1 MSDRRLSQSE
11 LIVSWATLLKILLAC
26 LLAVV
31 LFKLWSLLELLFL
44 ALLVAI
50 TLWPLLEWT
59 TKRGLPK
66 WVGVTLTSLVLVC
79 FVVLFLGL
87 LIPAISSQGSAII
100 ESLPRFKENFMG
112 KLPGSGPVRD
122 LANRTMDLA
131 SFSDPQPL
139 MKSFITWGSAALQGL
154 VQFFVVLIVAVYL
167 LLDGPRVY
175 QWLLAFFP
183 PKHRKKMAI
192 AAPEIAG
199 VVSSYMAGQFITSLL
214 CALYV
219 FALLSLLHVP
229 NALILAV
236 LAGIFD
242 VLPIIGF
249 FLSVLPATAMALTVS
264 PATALLVVALYLAY
278 HLVESYFIVPTVYG
292 NRLRLST
299 LTVLVS
305 CMAGGLLAGVIGAI
319 AILPLV
325 ASYPIVERIWL
336 HSRLEPDTVS
346 KHEAIDEREHPST

>member
-59 TKRGLPK
+59 TRRGLPK
-66 WVGVTLTSLVLVC
+66 WVGVTLASLVLVC

-87 LIPAISSQGSAII
+87 LIPAISSQGTAII

-139 MKSFITWGSAALQGL
+139 MKSFITWEVRLCRGSCN
-154 VQFFVVLIVAVYL
+154 
-167 LLDGPRVY
+167 
-175 QWLLAFFP
+175 
-183 PKHRKKMAI
+183 
-192 AAPEIAG
+192 
-199 VVSSYMAGQFITSLL
+199 SS
-214 CALYV
+214 
-219 FALLSLLHVP
+219 LS
-229 NALILAV
+229 
-236 LAGIFD
+236 
-242 VLPIIGF
+242 
-249 FLSVLPATAMALTVS
+249 
-264 PATALLVVALYLAY
+264 
-278 HLVESYFIVPTVYG
+278 
-292 NRLRLST
+292 
-299 LTVLVS
+299 
-305 CMAGGLLAGVIGAI
+305 
-319 AILPLV
+319 
-325 ASYPIVERIWL
+325 
-336 HSRLEPDTVS
+336 
-346 KHEAIDEREHPST
+346 

>member
-1 MSDRRLSQSE
+1 
-11 LIVSWATLLKILLAC
+11 
-26 LLAVV
+26 
-31 LFKLWSLLELLFL
+31 
-44 ALLVAI
+44 
-50 TLWPLLEWT
+50 
-59 TKRGLPK
+59 
-66 WVGVTLTSLVLVC
+66 
-79 FVVLFLGL
+79 
-87 LIPAISSQGSAII
+87 
-100 ESLPRFKENFMG
+100 
-112 KLPGSGPVRD
+112 
-122 LANRTMDLA
+122 
-131 SFSDPQPL
+131 
-139 MKSFITWGSAALQGL
+139 
-154 VQFFVVLIVAVYL
+154 
-167 LLDGPRVY
+167 
-175 QWLLAFFP
+175 
-183 PKHRKKMAI
+183 
-192 AAPEIAG
+192 
-199 VVSSYMAGQFITSLL
+199 MAGQFITSLL

-346 KHEAIDEREHPST
+346 KP